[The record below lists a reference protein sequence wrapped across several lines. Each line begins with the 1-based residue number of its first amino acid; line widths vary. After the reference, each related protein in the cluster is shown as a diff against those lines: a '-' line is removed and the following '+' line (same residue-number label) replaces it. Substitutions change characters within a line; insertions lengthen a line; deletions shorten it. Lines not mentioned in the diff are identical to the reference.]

1 MAARYGL
8 SDDDVAKGYILT
20 CQAIRASDDIVVKFD
35 E

>member
-20 CQAIRASDDIVVKFD
+20 CQAIPVSDAIVVNFD
-35 E
+35 G